1 MRDIKVIE
9 ADIAKLQAELADV
22 KNYEAMRTSA
32 VHILRNLGW
41 THTPGTGWKR
51 PAPKMDCK
59 EFDSKS
65 MTHIKAGDW
74 VHVKTSLATGPRQG
88 FAYVRSVRGS
98 YVTISFVTGVNFVG
112 ANVENN
118 KHTVMARECKVVS
131 HEQVVAAYW

>member
-9 ADIAKLQAELADV
+9 ADIAKLQAELADA
-22 KNYEAMRTSA
+22 KDHQSMRDAA
-32 VHILRNLGW
+32 VHILKNLGW
-41 THTPGTGWKR
+41 TYNRGWKK
-51 PAPKMDCK
+51 PSIKANI
-59 EFDSKS
+59 FDSKS

-98 YVTISFVTGVNFVG
+98 YVTVSFVAGVNFVG

-131 HEQVVAAYW
+131 HEQVVSAYW

>member
-9 ADIAKLQAELADV
+9 ADIAKLQAELADAQDH
-22 KNYEAMRTSA
+22 KSMRDAA
-32 VHILRNLGW
+32 VHILKNLGW
-41 THTPGTGWKR
+41 TYNRGWKR

-98 YVTISFVTGVNFVG
+98 YVTISFVAGVNFVG